1 MISRVHLYSVCR
13 SAEGEDL
20 RVLRIR
26 NRLPLREFTC
36 THVCWKGPRVHSR
49 QPVQNEHTEGLGLP
63 ITIQWDSQQE
73 AWGLGCPLFVVDSA
87 LVPIWWPGHRLVPW
101 AKKRDNSR
109 DIVFLEL
116 CHSVLFFFQNLLI
129 PKCVWHQI
137 KEKIRNIQDLINGI
151 IFSETAKTFCKMT
164 NLSQQLQ
171 RWLVISLDAFL
182 LFVQVCRECPKKVL
196 EV

>member
-1 MISRVHLYSVCR
+1 MQQIILSLMISRVHLYSVCR

-63 ITIQWDSQQE
+63 ITIQWNSQQE

-116 CHSVLFFFQNLLI
+116 CHSVLFF
-129 PKCVWHQI
+129 
-137 KEKIRNIQDLINGI
+137 
-151 IFSETAKTFCKMT
+151 SEPP
-164 NLSQQLQ
+164 NP
-171 RWLVISLDAFL
+171 
-182 LFVQVCRECPKKVL
+182 QVCLTPNQRENKKHSRL
-196 EV
+196 NQWDNI

>member
-1 MISRVHLYSVCR
+1 MQQIIHSLMTSRVHLYSVCR

-26 NRLPLREFTC
+26 NRLPLPEFTC

-63 ITIQWDSQQE
+63 ITIQWNSQQE

-101 AKKRDNSR
+101 AKKETTVETLFSSNYV
-109 DIVFLEL
+109 IVCYF
-116 CHSVLFFFQNLLI
+116 
-129 PKCVWHQI
+129 
-137 KEKIRNIQDLINGI
+137 
-151 IFSETAKTFCKMT
+151 FSEPP
-164 NLSQQLQ
+164 NP
-171 RWLVISLDAFL
+171 
-182 LFVQVCRECPKKVL
+182 QVCLTPNQRENKKHSRL
-196 EV
+196 NQWDNI